1 MNYFRFFL
9 GTPRRL
15 LTTLVGLGLVIVMI
29 SPGILETAANRLVVA
44 MMPLLAPVLTIII
57 VLAGVRMI
65 LRSGK

>member
-1 MNYFRFFL
+1 MNYVRFFL

-44 MMPLLAPVLTIII
+44 MMPLLAPALMIII
-57 VLAGVRMI
+57 VFAGVRI
-65 LRSGK
+65 ITRSGK